1 MSPPKPDLSVV
12 VPVRDAQDSVVRRI
26 EELLEN
32 LCELIG
38 GSPEIVVVDDGS
50 RDATAELLD
59 ELSDRYPQVRS
70 AYHPRILGFDVAGQ
84 TGLEKATADV
94 VFICEDDRPIRP
106 RDLEQLWRM
115 SKDDML
121 VAARA
126 ESTPRPMS
134 RKLLDRIRG
143 LSDRRHLSAPAAV
156 HTSPIGPTGLQ
167 MLRRPH
173 LNYLASPRGR
183 AAEVDHDQYMSTT
196 MG

>member
-12 VPVRDAQDSVVRRI
+12 VPVRDAQDNVVRRI

-32 LCELIG
+32 LCDLVG
-38 GSPEIVVVDDGS
+38 GRAEIVVVDDGS

-70 AYHPRILGFDVAGQ
+70 AYHPRVLGFDVAGQ

-94 VFICEDDRPIRP
+94 VFICEDDRPVRA
-106 RDLEQLWRM
+106 RDLEQLWQM
-115 SKDDML
+115 SRDEML

-143 LSDRRHLSAPAAV
+143 LSGRRQLATPAAS
-156 HTSPIGPTGLQ
+156 HAGPTGLQ

-173 LNYLASPRGR
+173 LNFLASAHGR
-183 AAEVDHDQYMSTT
+183 SAEVDHEQYMSTT